1 MANNARILRQSLPLE
16 HSMLQGL
23 PFAGFDDTA
32 LLAFYEQQLGKV
44 AATPFN
50 AEALAGY
57 WQGRIL
63 SIASDIYGP
72 GTHIY
77 ASCGLS
83 DPEAFAGERDAG
95 LGYELLV
102 ISQGPADWALQAI
115 AQTLYAEVV
124 SEAGFLEIVEA
135 YDGMTTGGL
144 DIGAAA
150 PVNLMITK
158 AFAPLP
164 RTLQSAAGPVEMLVI
179 TVINDE
185 EVTLSRK
192 SGTPALLKQLISQ
205 GVGQLSDLERVLPK
219 QGGLSRLWSRL
230 TG

>member
-1 MANNARILRQSLPLE
+1 MTDQANATNQTLSTAHAL
-16 HSMLQGL
+16 LQGL
-23 PFAGFDDTA
+23 PATGFDDTA

-44 AATPFN
+44 SATPFH
-50 AEALAGY
+50 AEALDGY

-83 DPEAFAGERDAG
+83 DPEAFSGERDAG
-95 LGYELLV
+95 LGYELMV
-102 ISQGPADWALQAI
+102 ISQGPADWALQVI

-124 SEAGFLEIVEA
+124 NEAGFLEIVEA
-135 YDGMTTGGL
+135 HDGMTTGGL
-144 DIGAAA
+144 DIGVAA

-164 RTLQSAAGPVEMLVI
+164 QTLQSAAGQVEMLVI
-179 TVINDE
+179 TVITDE